1 MAKRPKGNTPKL
13 RPVKSQGKGTKHG
26 VWALDK
32 LLKADL
38 DGRLALVKK
47 RNQLEAQWIDYC
59 GGEACLTPGI
69 LSLIKRIV
77 HAEIVATHAEK
88 MALLGEFDLTDK
100 SYGALA
106 SRQERHIA
114 RLEELLKNGNKNK
127 KPMNLD
133 DYLQSQYGNGKCS
146 KKQK

>member
-13 RPVKSQGKGTKHG
+13 RPVKTQGKGTKHG

-38 DGRLALVKK
+38 DGRLHLVKK
-47 RNQLEAQWIDYC
+47 RNQLEAAWVDHC
-59 GGEACLTPGI
+59 GGEGALTPGM

-77 HAEIVATHAEK
+77 HAEIVAAHAEK
-88 MALLGEFDLTDK
+88 MALLGEFDLTEK
-100 SYGALA
+100 NYGALA

-114 RLEELLKNGNKNK
+114 RLEDLLKNNNRK
-127 KPMNLD
+127 
-133 DYLQSQYGNGKCS
+133 GKIPS
-146 KKQK
+146 IKDIIAAESRGEGKG

>member
-13 RPVKSQGKGTKHG
+13 RPVKTQGKGTKHG

-38 DGRLALVKK
+38 DGRLHLVKK

-59 GGEACLTPGI
+59 GGEGCLTPGV

-77 HAEIVATHAEK
+77 HAEIVAAHAEK
-88 MALLGEFDLTDK
+88 MALIGEFDLTDK

-114 RLEELLKNGNKNK
+114 RLEDLLKNSSPKG
-127 KPMNLD
+127 KPVNLD
-133 DYLQSQYGNGKCS
+133 DYVVEKYGSGKCKKS
-146 KKQK
+146 K

>member
-1 MAKRPKGNTPKL
+1 MPKDYTPKL
-13 RPVKSQGKGTKHG
+13 KPPKTPGKGTKHG

-38 DGRLALVKK
+38 DGRLHLVKK

-59 GGEACLTPGI
+59 GGEECLTPGM

-77 HAEIVATHAEK
+77 HAEIVAAHAEK

-114 RLEELLKNGNKNK
+114 RLEELLKNGNKKKKLVNLNDYVEQQYGSGKCK
-127 KPMNLD
+127 KPR
-133 DYLQSQYGNGKCS
+133 
-146 KKQK
+146 

>member
-1 MAKRPKGNTPKL
+1 MTKVVGMAKRPKGNTLKL
-13 RPVKSQGKGTKHG
+13 RPPKTQGKGTKHG

-38 DGRLALVKK
+38 DGRLAIVKQ

-59 GGEACLTPGI
+59 GGKDSVSPGMF
-69 LSLIKRIV
+69 SLIKRII
-77 HAEIVATHAEK
+77 HAEIVAAHAEK

-106 SRQERHIA
+106 SRQERHIG
-114 RLEELLKNGNKNK
+114 RLEDLLKNSNRK
-127 KPMNLD
+127 
-133 DYLQSQYGNGKCS
+133 GKVPSIQEIIEAKS
-146 KKQK
+146 K